1 MDGNQSGAGTSVEII
16 VSEMDDDEKWEG
28 WQVKLL
34 ALDAGDGRDAHH
46 CECWKEGAESC
57 DVL

>member
-1 MDGNQSGAGTSVEII
+1 MEII